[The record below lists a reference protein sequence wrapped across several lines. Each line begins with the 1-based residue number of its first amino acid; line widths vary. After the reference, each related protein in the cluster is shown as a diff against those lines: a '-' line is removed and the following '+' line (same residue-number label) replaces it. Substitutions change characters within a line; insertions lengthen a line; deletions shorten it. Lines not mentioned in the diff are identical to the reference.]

1 MKTLKLPKGALRLVD
16 SGCHAYIE
24 MAKDGDKDVP
34 KLKMT
39 VYSGGYIDGHWYW
52 GKLAIDLEGV
62 KFDRSKYPI
71 LETHMTSKKIGFS
84 GKPVINGEITLNPDN
99 VVFLDNDASD
109 EFVKNSRKGF
119 PYQAS
124 LYAIPMRLEHVE
136 EGATSKVNG
145 MTMKGPG
152 VIWRECL
159 YQESSVCVFGWDKKT
174 EASVFSKEETEIQ
187 VESVNIK
194 PEIEIDEIDK
204 NKQMKGGKDMDLE
217 KLRKDHPD
225 LVKQIE
231 DALAKTLEEKFSKE
245 KDKLAEKHTQ
255 ELEQKEDRILSLEKK
270 DTLRDER
277 EMKTRADQI
286 WSTKLAESEIAEHL
300 FDKIQRHVGH
310 GKFVKDGILDE
321 EAFSTAI
328 DAEIKDWESRGATQQ
343 VMGSGALSDSN
354 DSEGELSTKEQEEID
369 KETDELLTLAG
380 QPKDK
385 DKT

>member
-1 MKTLKLPKGALRLVD
+1 
-16 SGCHAYIE
+16 
-24 MAKDGDKDVP
+24 
-34 KLKMT
+34 
-39 VYSGGYIDGHWYW
+39 
-52 GKLAIDLEGV
+52 
-62 KFDRSKYPI
+62 
-71 LETHMTSKKIGFS
+71 
-84 GKPVINGEITLNPDN
+84 
-99 VVFLDNDASD
+99 
-109 EFVKNSRKGF
+109 
-119 PYQAS
+119 
-124 LYAIPMRLEHVE
+124 
-136 EGATSKVNG
+136 
-145 MTMKGPG
+145 
-152 VIWRECL
+152 
-159 YQESSVCVFGWDKKT
+159 
-174 EASVFSKEETEIQ
+174 
-187 VESVNIK
+187 
-194 PEIEIDEIDK
+194 
-204 NKQMKGGKDMDLE
+204 MDLE

-343 VMGSGALSDSN
+343 VMGSGALSDSS
-354 DSEGELSTKEQEEID
+354 DSEDAVSKKDQEEVD
-369 KETDELLTLAG
+369 KETKSLLKLAG
-380 QPKDK
+380 QEESES
-385 DKT
+385 KT